1 MEVGEALA
9 RLKFLVNHDRFY
21 MVQRRSRMA
30 MPVSVTL
37 AKEIVRQLSINGH
50 EYTVTAP
57 ALFDSNTNELIPDK
71 KLDDQAAEIARQQY
85 RDEMGLLS
93 PKDLRQ
99 YRAKVG
105 LSQRNLA
112 ELTGLSPNTIA
123 LYEAGVFPTKANNRM
138 LKSLITNDD
147 VLQQYIANEKNNYSN
162 ELVSKVDSYLRK
174 GNGIVESLKEQPKF
188 TAVQLANW
196 LRVENYFERDCDL
209 NIDPLTQMKVIKLLY
224 IAYGR
229 FLVATGNKLFSS
241 TIVHFQYGP
250 LITEVHDKFNGQS
263 VLDIDKP
270 DKEAMD
276 DYNLV
281 SQDGEIADLLSKV
294 NEDYI
299 NYNAARLSKQTH
311 RPGSPWDL
319 TPDRQVIK
327 DQLIFDTFKHGIEE

>member
-1 MEVGEALA
+1 
-9 RLKFLVNHDRFY
+9 
-21 MVQRRSRMA
+21 MA
-30 MPVSVTL
+30 YQKNFTTTYT
-37 AKEIVRQLSINGH
+37 INGH

-71 KLDDQAAEIARQQY
+71 ELDDQAAEIARQQY
-85 RDEMGLLS
+85 RAEMGLLS
-93 PKDLRQ
+93 PQELKQ

-123 LYEAGVFPTKANNRM
+123 LYEAGAFPTKANNRL
-138 LKSLITNDD
+138 LKSLIANDD
-147 VLQQYIANEKNNYSN
+147 VLQQYIADEKNDYSD
-162 ELVSKVDSYLRK
+162 ELVSKVNSYLS
-174 GNGIVESLKEQPKF
+174 NNDGIVESQKEQPKF

-196 LRVENYFERDCDL
+196 FRVENYFERDSDL

-229 FLVATGNKLFSS
+229 FLAATRNKLFSS

-250 LITEVHDKFNGQS
+250 LITEVHDKFNGQT

-270 DKEAMD
+270 DKEAMN
-276 DYNLV
+276 DYSLV
-281 SQDGEIADLLSKV
+281 SQDSEIVDLLSKV
-294 NEDYI
+294 NEDYV

-319 TPDRQVIK
+319 TPDREVIK
-327 DQLIFDTFKHGIEE
+327 DQLIFDTFKRGIEE